1 MTLKKTFFFIIQYF
15 KGLIISYLQLF
26 SGEKQP
32 IIDGDLMVADGDLL
46 VGNGDLLVVDGDLL
60 VVTSGSFAI
69 ADAHSHF

>member
-46 VGNGDLLVVDGDLL
+46 VVDGDLL